1 MKKTVIVIALALV
14 SAASFAYADDDYNYI
29 NKGYEKLYG
38 GSGNSSGSGSGSNG
52 PTYMHAD
59 CLSGYNDWAGLC
71 CKAFDKLSDCE
82 RNRRSCVRVND
93 KELAQRSEQANKRS
107 KAAPACAG
115 ND

>member
-1 MKKTVIVIALALV
+1 MKKIVIVIALALI
-14 SAASFAYADDDYNYI
+14 SAASFAYAVDDLDYMHS
-29 NKGYEKLYG
+29 GFDKLYG
-38 GSGNSSGSGSGSNG
+38 GNGKSNGNGSVSNG

-82 RNRRSCVRVND
+82 RNRRSCVKVND
-93 KELAQRSEQANKRS
+93 KELAQRSEQANRRS